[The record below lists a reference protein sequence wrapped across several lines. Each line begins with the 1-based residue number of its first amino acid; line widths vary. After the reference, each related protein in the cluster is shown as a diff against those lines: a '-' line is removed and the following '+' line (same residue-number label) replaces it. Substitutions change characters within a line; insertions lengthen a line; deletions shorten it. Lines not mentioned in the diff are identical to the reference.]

1 MWDWIIN
8 IIAQILTWIQM
19 LVGDWGLSIIVLTF
33 LIRLA
38 LTPLQAKSIR
48 STAKMQV
55 LQPKLLEIQERYSDD
70 PQRMNEEMQKFYS
83 ENKFNPLGGCLPL
96 LIQMPVLFALFT
108 LLRDIPKYLEVK
120 GDFCFFGIMPD
131 LSASVSG
138 TLTTDPMRS
147 IPYVVALL
155 LFAVLTLIPTLMQA
169 RNQTGSQAQSMKTMA
184 IVMSVM
190 MLWIGWSLPA
200 GVLLYYDVSTGWQV
214 IQQIFVTQK
223 VMEKA
228 KEEEQERMENAPLEV
243 DVVRRERRQRPH
255 KKN

>member
-1 MWDWIIN
+1 MWDWIIEFFYN
-8 IIAQILTWIQM
+8 CIRVIESA
-19 LVGDWGLSIIVLTF
+19 VGDWGLAIILFTVVIRLLLLPLTF
-33 LIRLA
+33 KQLKSMA
-38 LTPLQAKSIR
+38 EMQMVTPL
-48 STAKMQV
+48 
-55 LQPKLLEIQERYSDD
+55 LQEIQTKYAGD
-70 PQRMNEEMQKFYS
+70 PQRLNEEMMKFYS
-83 ENKFNPLGGCLPL
+83 EHKFNPLAGCLPL

-120 GDFCFFGIMPD
+120 DDFCFFGIMPD

-200 GVLLYYDVSTGWQV
+200 GVLLFYDVSTGWQV

-228 KEEEQERMENAPLEV
+228 KEEELERMENAPLEV

>member
-1 MWDWIIN
+1 MWDWIVN
-8 IIAQILTWIQM
+8 ILAVVLGGIQSFA
-19 LVGDWGLSIIVLTF
+19 VDWGLSIIILVVI
-33 LIRLA
+33 IRLI
-38 LTPLQAKSIR
+38 LTPLQLKSTK
-48 STAKMQV
+48 SQA
-55 LQPKLLEIQERYSDD
+55 PKLMEIQEKYADD
-70 PQRMNEEMQKFYS
+70 PQKQSEMMQKFYS

-108 LLRDIPKYLEVK
+108 LLRDIRKYLEVK
-120 GDFCFFGIMPD
+120 GDFCFFGIMPN

-138 TLTTDPMRS
+138 TLTTDPMQS

>member
-1 MWDWIIN
+1 MWDWIVN
-8 IIAQILTWIQM
+8 ILAVVLGGIQSFA
-19 LVGDWGLSIIVLTF
+19 VDWGLSIIILVVI
-33 LIRLA
+33 IRLI
-38 LTPLQAKSIR
+38 LTPLQLKSTKSQAR
-48 STAKMQV
+48 MQV
-55 LQPKLLEIQERYSDD
+55 LQPKLMEIQEKYADD
-70 PQRMNEEMQKFYS
+70 PQKQSEMMQKFYS

-108 LLRDIPKYLEVK
+108 LLRDIRKYLEVK
-120 GDFCFFGIMPD
+120 GDFCFFGIMPN

-138 TLTTDPMRS
+138 TLTTDPMQS

-243 DVVRRERRQRPH
+243 DVARRERRQRPH

>member
-1 MWDWIIN
+1 MWEWFIGFL
-8 IIAQILTWIQM
+8 AQVLQVLAD
-19 LVGDWGLSIIVLTF
+19 LVGDWGLAIILLTAI
-33 LIRLA
+33 IRLA
-38 LTPLQAKSIR
+38 LTPLTVSSTR
-48 STAKMQV
+48 STARMQV
-55 LQPKLLEIQERYSDD
+55 LQPKMMEIQERYADD

-120 GDFCFFGIMPD
+120 GDFCFFGIMPN

>member
-1 MWDWIIN
+1 M
-8 IIAQILTWIQM
+8 
-19 LVGDWGLSIIVLTF
+19 
-33 LIRLA
+33 
-38 LTPLQAKSIR
+38 
-48 STAKMQV
+48 
-55 LQPKLLEIQERYSDD
+55 
-70 PQRMNEEMQKFYS
+70 
-83 ENKFNPLGGCLPL
+83 
-96 LIQMPVLFALFT
+96 
-108 LLRDIPKYLEVK
+108 
-120 GDFCFFGIMPD
+120 
-131 LSASVSG
+131 
-138 TLTTDPMRS
+138 
-147 IPYVVALL
+147 
-155 LFAVLTLIPTLMQA
+155 LTLIPKLMQA